1 MLLCKFTVYYSVQF
15 SCLMF
20 NTFINAAV
28 VAAAAVYS
36 CFYPSN
42 LESKSGATSFQF
54 LAEVPVKFLT

>member
-1 MLLCKFTVYYSVQF
+1 
-15 SCLMF
+15 MF